1 MIGVDKIS
9 FQLEERGKGVP
20 LSSSP
25 DSDWVKIKG
34 GRSDGIIIRK
44 MFNVERKELTVN
56 IGVGRL
62 SPVNILQ
69 FGYDKYP
76 G

>member
-1 MIGVDKIS
+1 MFPKAPVRTRIEKA
-9 FQLEERGKGVP
+9 R
-20 LSSSP
+20 
-25 DSDWVKIKG
+25 VKIKG

-69 FGYDKYP
+69 FGYNNYP